1 MESVIKDQLL
11 SRLVSKG
18 LINKHQHGFIS
29 EYSTITNLLECTH
42 DWSLAFHGKLLVD
55 VIWIDFSKASDSV
68 VHSKL
73 SYCYSGRRF
82 EFGSCTL

>member
-18 LINKHQHGFIS
+18 FINKHQHGFIS
-29 EYSTITNLLECTH
+29 EHSTIINLLECTH
-42 DWSLAFHGKLLVD
+42 HWSFAFRGKLPVD
-55 VIWIDFSKASDSV
+55 VLYINFSKAFDSV

-73 SYCYSGRRF
+73 IH
-82 EFGSCTL
+82 